1 MSKINNCIYFSCDR
15 CGHSAYATSP
25 RQAEN
30 LGWGVDVIIDGEKK
44 PMDLC
49 PKCKEEWD
57 NFLHGFLYGV

>member
-1 MSKINNCIYFSCDR
+1 MSRINNCRLFGCDR
-15 CGHSAYATSP
+15 CGESSYHTSP
-25 RQAEN
+25 LQATN